1 MLNFNRSTQVACT
14 RDRYHRMMAA
24 VRQVSAYAPARL
36 HLGFL
41 DPNGSRGR
49 RFCSVGLTLEGMGV
63 SLTVERASAFSVS
76 GPQAAR
82 VEAFARAMREKFNFP
97 GDCRIVVHQAIPEH
111 VGLGSGTQLAIAVG
125 VALAALY
132 RLDLPARAVATLY
145 QRGQRSGIGVGAF
158 EQGGFLIDGGKDAG
172 ADPPPIVSRLEFPAG
187 WRVVLLLDSG
197 VQGLHGESEIAAFQ
211 ALPEF
216 PESESAHLCRLMFT
230 QALPGL
236 VEQDL
241 DKFGG
246 AIGERPGVS
255 ATILR
260 GAGRTVLEPSSCG
273 SAGMAGEQRN
283 CSSRAKFLGADRFRN
298 RWRRGPSLRVG
309 AQRAITLG
317 RSGGLAVQ
325 GLQRPQSWRCGRTH
339 SLGSCLRRQKYR

>member
-1 MLNFNRSTQVACT
+1 
-14 RDRYHRMMAA
+14 
-24 VRQVSAYAPARL
+24 
-36 HLGFL
+36 
-41 DPNGSRGR
+41 
-49 RFCSVGLTLEGMGV
+49 MGV

-82 VEAFARAMREKFNFP
+82 VEAFARAMREKFNLP

-132 RLDLPARAVATLY
+132 RLDLLPRAVATLY

-158 EQGGFLIDGGKDAG
+158 EQGGFLIDGGKDGG

-230 QALPGL
+230 QALPAL

-241 DKFGG
+241 DKFGR
-246 AIGERPGVS
+246 AIGELQHVIGDYFAAAQGGRFSNPRVAEVLAWLESNGIAAVGQSSWGPTGFAIVGDEAQAVALVRSAQSRWGGPGGLQFKV
-255 ATILR
+255 
-260 GAGRTVLEPSSCG
+260 
-273 SAGMAGEQRN
+273 
-283 CSSRAKFLGADRFRN
+283 CSGRN
-298 RWRRGPSLRVG
+298 RGGEVELVPL
-309 AQRAITLG
+309 ARASAEG
-317 RSGGLAVQ
+317 
-325 GLQRPQSWRCGRTH
+325 
-339 SLGSCLRRQKYR
+339 K

>member
-1 MLNFNRSTQVACT
+1 M
-14 RDRYHRMMAA
+14 
-24 VRQVSAYAPARL
+24 RQVSAHAPARL

-41 DPNGSRGR
+41 DPSGSRGR

-63 SLTVERASAFSVS
+63 SLTVERAPVFSVS

-82 VEAFARAMREKFNFP
+82 VEAFARSMREKFNLP

-125 VALAALY
+125 AALAALY
-132 RLDLPARAVATLY
+132 RLDLPPRAIATLY
-145 QRGQRSGIGVGAF
+145 ERGQRSGIGVGAF

-230 QALPGL
+230 QALPAL

-241 DKFGG
+241 DKFGR
-246 AIGERPGVS
+246 AIGELQRVIGDYFAPAQGGRFSNPRVAEALAWLESKGVAAVGQSSWGPTGFAIVGDEAQALALVRS
-255 ATILR
+255 AQSR
-260 GAGRTVLEPSSCG
+260 WGGAEGLQFTV
-273 SAGMAGEQRN
+273 
-283 CSSRAKFLGADRFRN
+283 CSGRN
-298 RWRRGPSLRVG
+298 R
-309 AQRAITLG
+309 
-317 RSGGLAVQ
+317 GGDVELVPLARFSAD
-325 GLQRPQSWRCGRTH
+325 G
-339 SLGSCLRRQKYR
+339 K